1 MNRKSLHQTSIETNH
16 FARGGKMGIAA
27 CAITVT
33 PTGEVQLFPAGEF
46 RASDGRPKDAPHWF
60 IDAELAAAIIADFEA
75 RQNLTVIDYE
85 HQTMLTVENGQ
96 PAPAAGWFSKLEWRD
111 TGLYAVNVDWT
122 DRASQ
127 MIGDGEY
134 KYISPVFTYDKKT
147 GAIKSLLNAALT
159 NNPALDGMEAVAA
172 SQYSQLINQQPDMET
187 LKMEGLMEQ
196 LRWLLNLPVTATA
209 DEITAELQKAID
221 QIKAAAA
228 SAVSVPGFDVAT
240 LVKTQAE
247 QIATLTASAANPDPS
262 RFVPVEDMS
271 ALHLELAKLRNENL
285 EREVTDVVSKA
296 IAEGRLLPSQE
307 AWARALGGV
316 NMQSLKDYI
325 ATSQPIA
332 ALTGTQTGGTPPEG
346 DSQLDTQNA
355 AAIAEAARKYQSE
368 QAALGIT
375 VTTAQAVNFV
385 TRQVQ

>member
-1 MNRKSLHQTSIETNH
+1 
-16 FARGGKMGIAA
+16 MGIAA